1 MGAVPLA
8 TLVQVPTVPVML
20 HALHVPVQAWLQ
32 QTPCAQKLESH
43 SLAVVQLAPVGFSV
57 QVFALQ
63 MFGATQSAATPHVVR
78 QVPAGMSHWY
88 FPQDDVVAAAQ
99 TPAPSHRRAEVKV
112 EPVQLPAT
120 HCVPLMYLRQAPAPL
135 QVPSLPQVDAAAI
148 GHCDAVTGALPAAIG
163 VHVPMLVAIAQD
175 MQVPAHML
183 LQQTP
188 STQNPDAQSVPTP
201 DGQSPPIG
209 ILPQLM
215 FTQELPDT
223 QSAAA
228 VVHDVL
234 QAAVPHR

>member
-1 MGAVPLA
+1 VGAVPLA

-43 SLAVVQLAPVGFSV
+43 SLAVVQLVPVGLSV

-63 MFGATQSAATPHVVR
+63 MFGATQSASTPHVVR
-78 QVPAGMSHWY
+78 HLPAGMSHWY

-228 VVHDVL
+228 EVHDVL

>member
-1 MGAVPLA
+1 VHVPSVPASAHDLQVAVQVVAQQMFCAQMPLA
-8 TLVQVPTVPVML
+8 QSPFAPQVLPLGRFT
-20 HALHVPVQAWLQ
+20 
-32 QTPCAQKLESH
+32 QTPMTQTLGDTQSVSTLQVLRH
-43 SLAVVQLAPVGFSV
+43 APV
-57 QVFALQ
+57 
-63 MFGATQSAATPHVVR
+63 PHTN
-78 QVPAGMSHWY
+78 GSHI
-88 FPQDDVVAAAQ
+88 DVVAVWQ
-99 TPAPSHRRAEVKV
+99 VPVPLQVRPDVNV
-112 EPVQLPAT
+112 EPVQAAAAQLVPAA
-120 HCVPLMYLRQAPAPL
+120 YRRQAPAPL